1 MWPGLGEIS
10 TFFQRE
16 GKVLASQNALG
27 NLRELRLAIKYSHI
41 LIILIILHLKVISYK
56 ATLS

>member
-16 GKVLASQNALG
+16 GKVLASQNVLG
-27 NLRELRLAIKYSHI
+27 NLRELRLAIKYTHTHNSNN
-41 LIILIILHLKVISYK
+41 LASKSNIIQCNS
-56 ATLS
+56 